1 MIKTRIAATAAFI
14 TFGLA
19 SLGGVVVAIAAPA
32 HADADTTSSTT
43 VDGTSMSGT
52 AGEAVDDARAIPNEL
67 ADATRGPD
75 VTNVPT
81 PGATATGRH
90 LPFPY
95 SPAPHSEHNGQGHK
109 GSNNQPVSHRPHS
122 NVSVPEPVH
131 GKR

>member
-32 HADADTTSSTT
+32 NADADTINSTT
-43 VDGTSMSGT
+43 VDGTAMTGT
-52 AGEAVDDARAIPNEL
+52 AGQAVDDARQVSEQL

-75 VTNVPT
+75 VTGVPL
-81 PGATATGRH
+81 PGATATGVH
-90 LPFPY
+90 LPFPNN
-95 SPAPHSEHNGQGHK
+95 PAPHSEHDGQGHK
-109 GSNNQPVSHRPHS
+109 GSNEQPTAQRPHA
-122 NVSVPEPVH
+122 NVSVPEAIH